1 MPRVC
6 LKPCWL
12 RAGGEE
18 DDGYLVTY
26 MHDESTGAS
35 SMVVYD
41 AKTMASEPIARV
53 ALPQRV
59 PYGFHGEWMSEEQFA
74 SQAPAAA

>member
-1 MPRVC
+1 MHND
-6 LKPCWL
+6 
-12 RAGGEE
+12 ASGE
-18 DDGYLVTY
+18 
-26 MHDESTGAS
+26 S

-41 AKTMASEPIARV
+41 AKTMAPEPVARV
-53 ALPQRV
+53 ILPQRV

>member
-1 MPRVC
+1 M
-6 LKPCWL
+6 
-12 RAGGEE
+12 
-18 DDGYLVTY
+18 TY
-26 MHDESTGAS
+26 MHNDASGES

-41 AKTMASEPIARV
+41 AKTMAPEPVARV
-53 ALPQRV
+53 ILPQRV